1 MPVSGS
7 EIEYQPYLWNDGGLI
22 QGSTNCYAYALN
34 MREGFP
40 PGHKLQP
47 GELSGNPLSSLAD
60 VTVPKIIELTIAD
73 ARMEGYPFYPVSRN
87 TTCGVGTYK
96 VALVVDPNRDYHWY
110 RQNPDGSWS
119 HKRGHTAVTNV
130 DASGRL
136 IWDPEAANRNYGSYN
151 YSAFGGYFCVGGQ

>member
-1 MPVSGS
+1 
-7 EIEYQPYLWNDGGLI
+7 
-22 QGSTNCYAYALN
+22 
-34 MREGFP
+34 
-40 PGHKLQP
+40 
-47 GELSGNPLSSLAD
+47 
-60 VTVPKIIELTIAD
+60 
-73 ARMEGYPFYPVSRN
+73 
-87 TTCGVGTYK
+87 